1 MPGHLILIWDYDA
14 AIGQVNSTYPY
25 NFHEDRIFEEIANV
39 ETILELG
46 REFEIRM
53 TFACTGFTAEP
64 GQFPYHAPDQI
75 RKIHS
80 LGHEIAS
87 HSWRHEWL
95 PYLEPKQV
103 QETLARSKHILESCL
118 GIPGAVKGF
127 VPPFSRPMS
136 WYRKGAW
143 SLGDRAFGP
152 KHPGSNLGSLLKL
165 VHEAGYSWCRV
176 AYRSLWKKMTAKPL
190 TGAYLKKWEQRHG
203 VMCVPEDGVGF
214 TEWAHLL
221 SKKAIEEKRPTVIT
235 AHPSGINRNGVEAV
249 AKLRHLLRTIAD
261 YQQKGVIESSTVS
274 QYVGLS
280 NESFSK
286 RETGRVMQTSG

>member
-25 NFHEDRIFEEIANV
+25 NFHEKRIFEEIANV
-39 ETILELG
+39 ETILALG
-46 REFEIRM
+46 SEFDIRM

-95 PYLEPKQV
+95 PYLEPRQV
-103 QETLARSKHILESCL
+103 KESLARSKYILEACL
-118 GIPGAVKGF
+118 GIPGSVKGF

-136 WYRKGAW
+136 WYGRGAL

-152 KHPGSNLGSLLKL
+152 RHPGSNLGSLLRIAHD
-165 VHEAGYSWCRV
+165 VGYQWCRV
-176 AYRSLWKKMTAKPL
+176 VYRSLWKKIRNKPL
-190 TGAYLKKWEQRHG
+190 TASLKVWEQGHG
-203 VMCVPEDGVGF
+203 VTCVPEDGVGF
-214 TEWAHLL
+214 MEWSLL
-221 SKKAIEEKRPTVIT
+221 LARVAIEEKKAAVIT
-235 AHPSGINRNGVEAV
+235 AHPFGVGQNGIEAL
-249 AKLRHLLRTIAD
+249 AKLRPFLRSIAE
-261 YQQKGVIESSTVS
+261 YQQKGLLESTTVS
-274 QYVGLS
+274 HHLELS
-280 NESFSK
+280 SEPIS
-286 RETGRVMQTSG
+286 EP